1 MILIH
6 PTSIIDK
13 NATIGEGSNIWHW
26 THISEGA
33 IIGKNCS
40 IGQNVYIGKN
50 VKIGDDVKI
59 QNNVSI
65 FEGVEIHNNVF
76 CGPSVVFTNV
86 VNPRAHVSRK
96 NEYKKTIVEEG
107 VTLGA
112 NTTIICGINISTFA
126 FIGAGSLVTKNVKS
140 FSLMIGLP
148 AKQIGWMSRYGKKL
162 KLPIAGK
169 GEEICQKSR
178 KKYILNI
185 NELSEHNI

>member
-1 MILIH
+1 MTLIH

-13 NATIGEGSNIWHW
+13 KATIGEGSNIWHW

-33 IIGKNCS
+33 RIGKNCN
-40 IGQNVYIGKN
+40 IGQNVFVGKN
-50 VKIGDDVKI
+50 VKIGDNAKI

-112 NTTIICGINISTFA
+112 NTTIICGINIYTFA
-126 FIGAGSLVTKNVKS
+126 
-140 FSLMIGLP
+140 LMFVFVH
-148 AKQIGWMSRYGKKL
+148 QIQMLLHRILSDIPGKD
-162 KLPIAGK
+162 
-169 GEEICQKSR
+169 
-178 KKYILNI
+178 
-185 NELSEHNI
+185 